1 MQGYMF
7 TDGKSSMAQRWA
19 RAITRLHKEL
29 LGQDPAERALHVRA
43 LRQGMQ
49 RSGVLGAASQ
59 WADQLQALLVALT
72 ADGAS
77 SASASSSIL
86 AFLPGF
92 AVAEPILVD
101 TQTTD
106 TNEVEQDP
114 CLYEELRQREIRELR
129 ADAEAYGQWEQ
140 EQVRNAMRPVEG
152 PSSKRRCVM
161 SIEAATGS
169 EDTPQI
175 VRTLSV
181 DIPVDGE
188 PVVLT
193 LRVRE
198 LSENGEQ
205 RGACNARETGVPA
218 VADGGG
224 QGREGPPPATRPTQL
239 DAMEFDEYE
248 KVYRLWREGK
258 VDLAEVARDYGND
271 VADMVQA
278 QHAIVGLQDGGE
290 EVEPLPSPQPLD
302 TRERSG
308 MVKEGGPRPP
318 FGFFENMY
326 GQWKQGM
333 RTDKNV
339 AAAFG
344 AEWFVLF
351 QMWKTW
357 GLDAIYEQLE
367 DVVDMGRAPPRRA
380 TPLVVPSE
388 GTGHFKV
395 PFSVIRQVYNRWRQ
409 DLLRDATVEWDVTEL
424 LEINT
429 SPEGNAS
436 LEELLEPPS
445 GWEQEQIREGGPG
458 EAKDADFAYWPLNVG
473 PKPGGSEDEPY
484 GILTN
489 DWQPRWADLR
499 LQALRKL
506 GHGPLL
512 PLPRRSLPMA
522 RRPLQL
528 TPRLR
533 AATFDG
539 FSPSPPAKGS
549 PNLAYPFSPGSVA
562 TATPSC
568 YGDVDEVPALAPYPW
583 CAPLPGPLVPWPGTA
598 RKPAEVPE
606 ARYLWKVL
614 PGFDALPGQDAMSV
628 RCSDAE
634 ATLGLSI
641 GFKIMELSNVSEVV
655 GFDQTVLYIP
665 EEVRLCATWV
675 ELEPVSPKA
684 QVPSRPKDDMGGIQ
698 DRIVLPLDND
708 GHPEAAIEACQ
719 RACLERGSSG
729 YELGADGSE
738 ARLVP
743 QSEDG
748 FLLQDFPVFPEGVK
762 EEALR
767 SQWKE
772 GRLRFCSDSCPLP
785 RLHLLQLTAVSIG
798 LEVFRDMD
806 AFPGSDARVQKDP
819 GLARCRQIC
828 LTDGFGVQEGF
839 AGFAIKDGVARFRSA
854 KGAVLRTRLVPSLGG
869 VFYILTVEKA
879 AARRPL
885 LVKAE
890 DAEHL
895 SFGPID
901 DRSSAVGVSQVA
913 KQRLRLRLSVD
924 AKTNTLISGKRL
936 ATVALRDVL
945 YLSIYAYD
953 DMNLLVNQVAD
964 YVSLQF
970 MKDI

>member
-1 MQGYMF
+1 MESWQLQFPLRAKGRRLVNQFGQHFKLAGVNWYGASDTYHVVGGLDMRPLAEICHSVAAMGF
-7 TDGKSSMAQRWA
+7 TVVRLPFSSEMLRVEAVPEG
-19 RAITRLHKEL
+19 AIDYDLNPTL
-29 LGQDPAERALHVRA
+29 LGLTPLEVYDRVVEQ
-43 LRQGMQ
+43 
-49 RSGVLGAASQ
+49 LGAAGVAVVINNHTTVGSWSGGVELNGMWFREGCKTYTEEAWIDDWVMLAERYRDKGYHQ
-59 WADQLQALLVALT
+59 VIGYDLRNEVRPTTMTGPGPRWGERDRGGGKGACCQRGEYVRDWSRAARRCTQALLN
-72 ADGAS
+72 ADAPGFVVVERIAWPQNS
-77 SASASSSIL
+77 LQDMLLPIPPWEAWDVPRDRIVL
-86 AFLPGF
+86 AVHMYAWSGPGSWSPKHFLPGILKSF
-92 AVAEPILVD
+92 FNAVDYVSG
-101 TQTTD
+101 
-106 TNEVEQDP
+106 
-114 CLYEELRQREIRELR
+114 REL
-129 ADAEAYGQWEQ
+129 YGEMSQEVLEQ
-140 EQVRNAMRPVEG
+140 QMDKDFGFCLDQDICPVW
-152 PSSKRRCVM
+152 
-161 SIEAATGS
+161 
-169 EDTPQI
+169 
-175 VRTLSV
+175 
-181 DIPVDGE
+181 
-188 PVVLT
+188 
-193 LRVRE
+193 
-198 LSENGEQ
+198 LSELGADLSRGEL
-205 RGACNARETGVPA
+205 GWF
-218 VADGGG
+218 
-224 QGREGPPPATRPTQL
+224 L
-239 DAMEFDEYE
+239 
-248 KVYRLWREGK
+248 KVCKYL
-258 VDLAEVARDYGND
+258 
-271 VADMVQA
+271 
-278 QHAIVGLQDGGE
+278 
-290 EVEPLPSPQPLD
+290 
-302 TRERSG
+302 
-308 MVKEGGPRPP
+308 
-318 FGFFENMY
+318 
-326 GQWKQGM
+326 
-333 RTDKNV
+333 
-339 AAAFG
+339 
-344 AEWFVLF
+344 
-351 QMWKTW
+351 
-357 GLDAIYEQLE
+357 
-367 DVVDMGRAPPRRA
+367 
-380 TPLVVPSE
+380 
-388 GTGHFKV
+388 
-395 PFSVIRQVYNRWRQ
+395 
-409 DLLRDATVEWDVTEL
+409 
-424 LEINT
+424 
-429 SPEGNAS
+429 
-436 LEELLEPPS
+436 
-445 GWEQEQIREGGPG
+445 

-634 ATLGLSI
+634 AAKLLCIQRGFGGFALHQGWAYFRSVAAEELLSC
-641 GFKIMELSNVSEVV
+641 LRS

-743 QSEDG
+743 QSE
-748 FLLQDFPVFPEGVK
+748 

-772 GRLRFCSDSCPLP
+772 GRLRFCSESCPLP

-828 LTDGFGVQEGF
+828 LTEGF

-879 AARRPL
+879 ALPQHLDAALPEENVDESEKVEPL
-885 LVKAE
+885 LAKLWSPKVAVTKAGKLQHGYLQACQSVSIE
-890 DAEHL
+890 GD
-895 SFGPID
+895 ID
-901 DRSSAVGVSQVA
+901 
-913 KQRLRLRLSVD
+913 
-924 AKTNTLISGKRL
+924 
-936 ATVALRDVL
+936 
-945 YLSIYAYD
+945 SI
-953 DMNLLVNQVAD
+953 
-964 YVSLQF
+964 
-970 MKDI
+970 